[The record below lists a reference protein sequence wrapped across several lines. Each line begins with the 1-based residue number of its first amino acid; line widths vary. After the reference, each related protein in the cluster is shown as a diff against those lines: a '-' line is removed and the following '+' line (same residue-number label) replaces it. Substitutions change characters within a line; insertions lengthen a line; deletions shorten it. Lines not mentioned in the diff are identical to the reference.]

1 MICTYNDCWAFVFI
15 ANTNP
20 NPEPFIQ
27 SSLSIDC
34 KNKIKRQSYAK
45 NGFDDR

>member
-15 ANTNP
+15 AKTNC
-20 NPEPFIQ
+20 EPFIQ